1 MRIVPSVDVFGVPAW
16 IWPQAS
22 LADWPIGYK
31 QPRGGAHEI
40 GMNEDQVPCLEIQH
54 QLCHTT
60 GVKPQCPNRQPPPD
74 GHGMRT
80 LWVGR
85 DGVGLK
91 RGGRAAQMRSGHHT
105 QRPAR
110 RRHIL

>member
-16 IWPQAS
+16 ICRKH
-22 LADWPIGYK
+22 LWPIGYK

-60 GVKPQCPNRQPPPD
+60 GVKPRCPNRLPD

-91 RGGRAAQMRSGHHT
+91 RGGRAAQMRSRHHT

>member
-22 LADWPIGYK
+22 LADRPIGYK
-31 QPRGGAHEI
+31 QPRGGAHEV
-40 GMNEDQVPCLEIQH
+40 GMNEHQVPCLEIQH

-60 GVKPQCPNRQPPPD
+60 GVKPTSSE

-80 LWVGR
+80 LRVGR

-110 RRHIL
+110 RRHVL